1 MSTDTQEIYL
11 GSLRNT
17 HAAEQQG
24 LQQMERQLDGLERY
38 PEYAALLRR
47 HIEVTRGQLER
58 IERALSEAGGDVSTI
73 KEAVTGAAGTIGAA
87 VHAMAQDETLKN
99 LYAGYAYQFEQI
111 AAYRSLAV
119 IAQRA
124 GYSQHVSWIEQSVRE
139 EEQAAEAAAALIGP
153 VTEQYMDLTLAGE
166 KADS

>member
-1 MSTDTQEIYL
+1 MTADIKTIYL

-38 PEYAALLRR
+38 PAYIALLKR
-47 HIEVTRGQLER
+47 HIGVTKTQLER
-58 IERALSEAGGDVSTI
+58 IENALSEAGGSVSAI
-73 KEAVTGAAGTIGAA
+73 KEVVTGTAGTIGAA
-87 VHAMAQDETLKN
+87 VHALAQDETLKN

-111 AAYRSLAV
+111 AAYRSLIV
-119 IAQRA
+119 IARA
-124 GYSQHVSWIEQSVRE
+124 AGFSQHSAWIEQSIRE
-139 EEQAAEAAAALIGP
+139 EEEAANSAAALIEP
-153 VTEQYMDLTLAGE
+153 VTQQYLDLTLSGQ

>member
-1 MSTDTQEIYL
+1 MSTDSKTVYL

-24 LQQMERQLDGLERY
+24 LQQMERQLDGLEHY

-47 HIEVTRGQLER
+47 HIEVTRTQLER
-58 IERALSEAGGDVSTI
+58 IENALAEAGGSVSTV
-73 KEAVTGAAGTIGAA
+73 KEAVTSTAGTVGAA
-87 VHAMAQDETLKN
+87 VHALAQDETLKN

-111 AAYRSLAV
+111 AGYRSLSV
-119 IAQRA
+119 IARRA
-124 GYSQHVSWIEQSVRE
+124 GFSQHTSWIEQSIRE
-139 EEQAAEAAAALIGP
+139 EEEAAKAAAALIEP
-153 VTEQYMDLTLAGE
+153 VTEQYLELTLSGD

>member
-1 MSTDTQEIYL
+1 MSTDVQTIYL
-11 GSLRNT
+11 ASLRNT

-38 PEYAALLRR
+38 PEYAALLSR
-47 HIEVTRGQLER
+47 HIDVTRGQLNR
-58 IERALSEAGGDVSTI
+58 IERALAEAGGDVSTV
-73 KEAVTGAAGTIGAA
+73 KEAVTSTAGTIGAA

-124 GYSQHVSWIEQSVRE
+124 GYPQHDSWIQQSIRE
-139 EEQAAEAAAALIGP
+139 EEEAADAAADLIAP
-153 VTEQYMDLTLAGE
+153 VTEHYLDLTLSGE